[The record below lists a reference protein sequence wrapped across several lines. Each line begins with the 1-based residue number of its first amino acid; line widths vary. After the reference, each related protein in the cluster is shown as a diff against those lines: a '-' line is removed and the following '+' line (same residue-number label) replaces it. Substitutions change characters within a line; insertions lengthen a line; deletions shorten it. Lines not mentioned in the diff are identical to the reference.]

1 MEQQSIILLSTS
13 DILYDQRL
21 IKIATALQSFGA
33 NVSLIGRKLSD
44 NRQNNSK
51 KYTEKRIACV
61 FNKGVLFYAEIN
73 LRFFFLLL
81 FSKYNKV
88 CANDADTLFGAWL
101 ASFFKK
107 FELYYDAHEIF
118 TEVPELEGK
127 FIKKRIWAWVEKKG
141 MRKAKKLY
149 TVNESVAV
157 FLQEKYGRKFDV
169 IMNVPELKYQKETNE
184 NQSFI
189 LYQGALNKGRG
200 LKELIKAMGKIDM
213 PLKIAGSGDIENE
226 LKILVADL
234 NLTDKV
240 TFFGKLLPK
249 DLEQITQKAYLGVN
263 LLDKSS
269 MNYYYSLANKF
280 FDYAH
285 AGIPQIGMNFPE
297 YERINKEFEV
307 SLLINTLSVK
317 EIEETINKL
326 IKNKELYNNLK
337 NNTLALSKNYNWDK
351 EKEKLKLIY
360 LSQL

>member
-1 MEQQSIILLSTS
+1 MEQQSVILLSTS
-13 DILYDQRL
+13 DVLYDQRL
-21 IKIATALQSFGA
+21 IKVAAALQSFRA
-33 NVSLIGRKLSD
+33 DVTLVGRKLND
-44 NRQNNSK
+44 DQQNNSK

-88 CANDADTLFGAWL
+88 CANDADTLLGAWL

-107 FELYYDAHEIF
+107 FELYYDTHEIF

-141 MRKAKKLY
+141 IDKAKKLY
-149 TVNESVAV
+149 TVNESVAA
-157 FLQEKYGRKFDV
+157 FLQEKYNRNFEIV
-169 IMNVPELKYQKETNE
+169 MNVPELKPQKVIDKSP
-184 NQSFI
+184 SFI

-200 LKELIKAMGKIDM
+200 LKELIKAMEKVNM
-213 PLKIAGSGDIENE
+213 PLKIAGSGDIQNE
-226 LKILVADL
+226 LKTLVQEL
-234 NLTDKV
+234 NLTERV
-240 TFFGKLLPK
+240 TFLGKLLPK
-249 DLEQITQKAYLGVN
+249 DLEQITQKAYIGIN

-269 MNYYYSLANKF
+269 LNYYYSLANKF

-297 YERINKEFEV
+297 YDKINKKFQV

-317 EIEETINKL
+317 EIEEAINKV

-337 NNTLALSKNYNWDK
+337 NNTLALKENFNWQQ
-351 EKEKLKLIY
+351 EKEKLKSIY
-360 LSQL
+360 VI